1 MVKNQS
7 AMWDTWVQSLDWE
20 DPLERGKATHY
31 SILIWRIS
39 MDRGA
44 QQAAVHGVTNSQ
56 IGLSTAQHRK
66 AT

>member
-31 SILIWRIS
+31 SILIWRIP
-39 MDRGA
+39 MDREAWGST
-44 QQAAVHGVTNSQ
+44 VH
-56 IGLSTAQHRK
+56 R
-66 AT
+66 ATKSRI